1 MITFYDE
8 YVDSLLGGHFST
20 FRKNLG
26 NKLFI
31 YGVSRV
37 ASDILDYDL
46 IVPPNPLIR
55 RELTSVGNYVNEE
68 FPFKSVTG
76 KKRIETPIKTMDDI
90 DLYNFNGLE
99 GFLNHYQNFMRKL

>member
-8 YVDSLLGGHFST
+8 YVDGLLGGHFSS

-46 IVPPNPLIR
+46 ILPPNPLIR
-55 RELTSVGNYVNEE
+55 RELTSVGNYVNEV
-68 FPFKSVTG
+68 FPFKGVTG
-76 KKRIETPIKTMDDI
+76 KKRVETPIKQIVWSRTPI
-90 DLYNFNGLE
+90 WSYN
-99 GFLNHYQNFMRKL
+99 GFINERTEKSLNT